1 MQQQSK
7 QVDVNLVVNELAETV
22 AAQAVEIA
30 KLKAYIKQMEKS
42 DAADSHA

>member
-1 MQQQSK
+1 VQQPGRQIDI
-7 QVDVNLVVNELAETV
+7 QLVIGELAETV